1 MAVTD
6 TTIRFATSADA
17 TTIFNFIQA
26 LAIYEREPDAVEATP
41 ASISNQL
48 DSERPPFE
56 CLLAEVEK
64 EPRGFALFFH
74 NYSTWRGKK
83 GIYLEDLF
91 VPEHFRGQGIGNLLL
106 ASLARIA
113 MERDC
118 PRLEWQVLD
127 WNQTAIDF
135 YESLGTRV
143 MKDWLPC
150 RLTDQDLSKLANQ
163 GATVRS
169 P

>member
-56 CLLAEVEK
+56 CLWPREEKDLQALA
-64 EPRGFALFFH
+64 FFFI
-74 NYSTWRGKK
+74 T
-83 GIYLEDLF
+83 I
-91 VPEHFRGQGIGNLLL
+91 
-106 ASLARIA
+106 
-113 MERDC
+113 
-118 PRLEWQVLD
+118 
-127 WNQTAIDF
+127 
-135 YESLGTRV
+135 
-143 MKDWLPC
+143 
-150 RLTDQDLSKLANQ
+150 
-163 GATVRS
+163 
-169 P
+169 